1 MKLLVFDM
9 GHVFIDFEW
18 MAVCEGFCNHAGIS
32 FTDFKPILKHLA
44 SLGYER
50 GEISTKNFVREL
62 SDKLNKPLTI
72 DEFSRIW
79 NLTFRENLEMAT
91 LLGNLK
97 AHCPL
102 YLLSNTNENHYS
114 FLQSNFNV
122 ARHFEELILSYEIG
136 AQKPEHKIYAEVLK
150 RSGLPGTEIA
160 FFDDLVTNIEAAKSA
175 GIENSFLFTGIH
187 DLKKDLQ
194 ILGVNF

>member
-1 MKLLVFDM
+1 
-9 GHVFIDFEW
+9 
-18 MAVCEGFCNHAGIS
+18 
-32 FTDFKPILKHLA
+32 
-44 SLGYER
+44 
-50 GEISTKNFVREL
+50 
-62 SDKLNKPLTI
+62 
-72 DEFSRIW
+72 
-79 NLTFRENLEMAT
+79 
-91 LLGNLK
+91 LK